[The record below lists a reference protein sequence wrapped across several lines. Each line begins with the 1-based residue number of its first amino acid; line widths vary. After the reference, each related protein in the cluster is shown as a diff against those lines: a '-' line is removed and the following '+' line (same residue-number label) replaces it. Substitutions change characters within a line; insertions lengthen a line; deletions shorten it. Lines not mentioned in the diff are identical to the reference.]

1 VLIVVIKHPVI
12 GTGAGVQEEIMQ
24 PRRMRIVIGAFA
36 FLSVAALVNLLALQ
50 PQGRLVGATGQK
62 ASAEA
67 LVFAAAAAPVP
78 QPATTPSPSRMT
90 PPAAVSLPAA
100 GADIVR
106 AMQRELSQRGYDTG
120 SNDGV
125 PGLVT
130 RAAVLAYEWD
140 HNLPLTAEPSGT
152 LLQRVM
158 AGTPSGPAGTSTPQ
172 PRTPE
177 AEQVIRTVQQSLVR
191 AGYTTARPDGRLG
204 EDTLRAIHDFEVE
217 QGLPETGRVSGQL
230 VARLARLAGQ
240 GRLAGT
246 P

>member
-1 VLIVVIKHPVI
+1 
-12 GTGAGVQEEIMQ
+12 MQ
-24 PRRMRIVIGAFA
+24 PRQMRIVIGVFA
-36 FLSVAALVNLLALQ
+36 LLSVAAMVNLLVLQ
-50 PQGRLVGATGQK
+50 PQGRLVAGSGQK
-62 ASAEA
+62 AKAEA
-67 LVFAAAAAPVP
+67 LVFAAAAAPHP
-78 QPATTPSPSRMT
+78 PTAGTPGVA
-90 PPAAVSLPAA
+90 PPAAVPLPAA
-100 GADIVR
+100 GAEVIR
-106 AMQRELSQRGYDTG
+106 AVQRELSQRGYDTG
-120 SNDGV
+120 SSDGV
-125 PGLVT
+125 AGLIT

-140 HNLPLTAEPSGT
+140 HNLPLTAEPSAA
-152 LLQRVM
+152 LLQRVV
-158 AGTPSGPAGTSTPQ
+158 AGTAAVPGATTTPQ

-177 AEQVIRTVQQSLVR
+177 AEQVIRTVQQSLLR